1 MKSLKYFRK
10 KHLNAISLY
19 SKGELK
25 MRVLLIL
32 GVLFCCLSCAKQE
45 ESNVLNEIQEDTV
58 SQITKEDISK
68 LNYREF
74 ILDAKAE
81 KSLESWQK
89 YYELDNIIINV
100 NQANLSFFENN
111 TEILIAFIDDLKG
124 TTPEVIDTPLIMAR
138 LVVLETK
145 IFKLE
150 GVVNLSNPKKKEL
163 LSVIKE
169 CLSAFSNLN
178 LQINKKFEKD
188 SQNIQKP
195 Y

>member
-68 LNYREF
+68 LNFREF

-89 YYELDNIIINV
+89 YYELDNIINNV
-100 NQANLSFFENN
+100 NQANLTFFKNN
-111 TEILIAFIDDLKG
+111 NEILIAFIDDLKA

-150 GVVNLSNPKKKEL
+150 GVVNLSNPQKKEL

>member
-25 MRVLLIL
+25 MRVLLVL
-32 GVLFCCLSCAKQE
+32 VVLFCCISCAKQE
-45 ESNVLNEIQEDTV
+45 EANVLNEIQEETV

-68 LNYREF
+68 LNFREF

-89 YYELDNIIINV
+89 YYELDNIINNV
-100 NQANLSFFENN
+100 NQANLTFFKNN
-111 TEILIAFIDDLKG
+111 NEILIAFIDDLKA

>member
-1 MKSLKYFRK
+1 
-10 KHLNAISLY
+10 
-19 SKGELK
+19 
-25 MRVLLIL
+25 MRVLFIL
-32 GVLFCCLSCAKQE
+32 GVLFCCISCKKQE
-45 ESNVLNEIQEDTV
+45 ESKVRNKIQEETV

-111 TEILIAFIDDLKG
+111 NEILIAFIDDLKG

-150 GVVNLSNPKKKEL
+150 GVVNLSNPSKKEV

>member
-1 MKSLKYFRK
+1 M
-10 KHLNAISLY
+10 
-19 SKGELK
+19 
-25 MRVLLIL
+25 
-32 GVLFCCLSCAKQE
+32 
-45 ESNVLNEIQEDTV
+45 
-58 SQITKEDISK
+58 
-68 LNYREF
+68 
-74 ILDAKAE
+74 
-81 KSLESWQK
+81 
-89 YYELDNIIINV
+89 DNIIINV

-111 TEILIAFIDDLKG
+111 NEILIAFIDDLKG

-150 GVVNLSNPKKKEL
+150 GVVNLSNPSKKEV

>member
-25 MRVLLIL
+25 MRVLLVL
-32 GVLFCCLSCAKQE
+32 VVLFCCISCAKQE
-45 ESNVLNEIQEDTV
+45 EANVLNEIQEETV

-68 LNYREF
+68 LNFREF
-74 ILDAKAE
+74 ILDTKAE

-89 YYELDNIIINV
+89 YYELDNIINNV
-100 NQANLSFFENN
+100 NQANLAFFKNN
-111 TEILIAFIDDLKG
+111 NEILIAFIDDLKA

>member
-68 LNYREF
+68 LNFREF

-89 YYELDNIIINV
+89 YYELDNIINNV
-100 NQANLSFFENN
+100 NQANLTFFKNN
-111 TEILIAFIDDLKG
+111 NEILIAFIDDLKA

>member
-32 GVLFCCLSCAKQE
+32 GVLFCCISCAKQE
-45 ESNVLNEIQEDTV
+45 EANVLNEIQEETV

-68 LNYREF
+68 LNFREF

-89 YYELDNIIINV
+89 YYELDNIINNV
-100 NQANLSFFENN
+100 NQANLAFFKNN
-111 TEILIAFIDDLKG
+111 NEILIAFIDDLKA

>member
-25 MRVLLIL
+25 MRVLLVL
-32 GVLFCCLSCAKQE
+32 VVLFCCISCAKQE
-45 ESNVLNEIQEDTV
+45 EANVLNEIQEETV

-68 LNYREF
+68 LNFREF

-89 YYELDNIIINV
+89 YYELDNIINNV
-100 NQANLSFFENN
+100 NQANLAFFKNN
-111 TEILIAFIDDLKG
+111 NEILIAFIDDLKA

>member
-32 GVLFCCLSCAKQE
+32 GVLFCCISCAKQE
-45 ESNVLNEIQEDTV
+45 ESNVLNEIQEETV

-68 LNYREF
+68 LNFREF

-89 YYELDNIIINV
+89 YYELDNIINNV
-100 NQANLSFFENN
+100 NQANLAFFKNN
-111 TEILIAFIDDLKG
+111 NEILIAFIDDLKA

>member
-1 MKSLKYFRK
+1 
-10 KHLNAISLY
+10 
-19 SKGELK
+19 

-32 GVLFCCLSCAKQE
+32 GVLFCCISCAKQE
-45 ESNVLNEIQEDTV
+45 ESIALNDIQEETV

-68 LNYREF
+68 LNFKEF

-81 KSLESWQK
+81 KTLESWQK
-89 YYELDNIIINV
+89 YYELDNMINNV
-100 NQANLSFFENN
+100 NQANLAFFKNN
-111 TEILIAFIDDLKG
+111 NEILIAFIDDLKA
-124 TTPEVIDTPLIMAR
+124 TTPEVINTPLIMAR

-150 GVVNLSNPKKKEL
+150 GVVNLSNPEKKEL

>member
-1 MKSLKYFRK
+1 
-10 KHLNAISLY
+10 
-19 SKGELK
+19 

-32 GVLFCCLSCAKQE
+32 GILFCCASCAKQE
-45 ESNVLNEIQEDTV
+45 ESNVINQIKEETV
-58 SQITKEDISK
+58 SQITKADISK

-89 YYELDNIIINV
+89 YYELDNIINNV
-100 NQANLSFFENN
+100 NQANLAFFKNN
-111 TEILIAFIDDLKG
+111 NEILIAFIDDLKG

-150 GVVNLSNPKKKEL
+150 GVVNLSNPSKKEV

>member
-68 LNYREF
+68 LNFREF

-89 YYELDNIIINV
+89 YYELDNIINNV
-100 NQANLSFFENN
+100 NQANLTFFKNN
-111 TEILIAFIDDLKG
+111 NEILIAFIDDLKG

-150 GVVNLSNPKKKEL
+150 GVVNLSNPSKKEV